1 MAGLRAVAACGQGAD
16 RAREDLLSGITPGKQ
31 LRLKKTGARTP
42 YASKAKTSSACR
54 FCHRCRGLELK
65 FNSLSSKANTLPC
78 RGGTIATIPR
88 NPKPAS
94 SGPSGGLGGAL
105 SVLPFALGLSLGI
118 VGQVLYGSLETLDF
132 YRELPVEHL
141 LPGHLHPISG
151 RERVAEFLT
160 NFRDLVQYMQD
171 QSILSLIHI

>member
-1 MAGLRAVAACGQGAD
+1 MAGLSVVTGCGQGSD

-54 FCHRCRGLELK
+54 FCDRCRGLELK

-94 SGPSGGLGGAL
+94 SGPSGGLGGAQCSAAAIAAGL
-105 SVLPFALGLSLGI
+105 KERFAHVRNAETPATVSPFQPTDAC
-118 VGQVLYGSLETLDF
+118 VV
-132 YRELPVEHL
+132 ELNQNSPQPSKHQPTAVK
-141 LPGHLHPISG
+141 
-151 RERVAEFLT
+151 T
-160 NFRDLVQYMQD
+160 
-171 QSILSLIHI
+171 